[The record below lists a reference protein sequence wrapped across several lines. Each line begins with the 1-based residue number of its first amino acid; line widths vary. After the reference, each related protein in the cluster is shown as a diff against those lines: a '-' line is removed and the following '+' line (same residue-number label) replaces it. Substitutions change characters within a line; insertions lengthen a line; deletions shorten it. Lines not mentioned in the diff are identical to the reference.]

1 MIRVGVLTMSDK
13 ASRGEREDLS
23 GKVIE
28 EMVEGIEG
36 KVEVYRIL
44 PDEQEEIERALIDM
58 ADEGELDLVL
68 TTGGTGL
75 AARDVTPE
83 ATRTVIQRE
92 VPGFGEII
100 RARSFEITPAGIL
113 SRMTAGIRGR
123 TLVINLPGSP
133 KAVREC
139 LDWIMPSI
147 PHAVELLRGEVGDHE
162 RP

>member
-1 MIRVGVLTMSDK
+1 MIRVGILTMSDK

-28 EMVEGIEG
+28 ETVAKIEG
-36 KVEVYRIL
+36 EVEIYRVL
-44 PDEQEEIERALIDM
+44 PDESEEIARALIEM
-58 ADEGELDLVL
+58 ADEEKLDLVL
-68 TTGGTGL
+68 TTGGTGM

-83 ATRTVIQRE
+83 ATRSVVDRE
-92 VPGFGEII
+92 VPGFGELI

-113 SRMTAGIRGR
+113 SRMTAGIRSR
-123 TLVINLPGSP
+123 TLIINLPGSP

-139 LDWIMPSI
+139 LAWIMPSI
-147 PHAVELLRGEVGDHE
+147 PHAVELLRGDVGDHE

>member
-1 MIRVGVLTMSDK
+1 MIRVGILTMSDK

-28 EMVEGIEG
+28 EMVARIEG
-36 KVEVYRIL
+36 RVDVYRIL
-44 PDEQEEIERALIDM
+44 PDERKEIERALIEL
-58 ADEGELDLVL
+58 ADSQELDLIL

-83 ATRTVIQRE
+83 ATRSVIDRD
-92 VPGFGEII
+92 VPGFGELI

-113 SRMTAGIRGR
+113 SRMTAGIRSR
-123 TLVINLPGSP
+123 TLIINLPGSP

-139 LDWIMPSI
+139 LEWIMPSI
-147 PHAVELLRGEVGDHE
+147 PHAVELLRGDVGDHE

>member
-1 MIRVGVLTMSDK
+1 MIRVGILTMSDK
-13 ASRGEREDLS
+13 ASRGEREDVS

-28 EMVEGIEG
+28 EMVARIEG
-36 KVEVYRIL
+36 KVDVYRIL
-44 PDEQEEIERALIDM
+44 PDERKEIERALIEL
-58 ADEGELDLVL
+58 ADNEELDLIV

-83 ATRTVIQRE
+83 ATRSVIDRE
-92 VPGFGEII
+92 VPGFGELI

-113 SRMTAGIRGR
+113 SRMTAGIRSR
-123 TLVINLPGSP
+123 TLIINLPGSP

-139 LDWIMPSI
+139 LEWIMPSI
-147 PHAVELLRGEVGDHE
+147 PHAVELLRGDVGDHE

>member
-1 MIRVGVLTMSDK
+1 MIRVGILTMSDK
-13 ASRGEREDLS
+13 ASRGEREDVS

-28 EMVEGIEG
+28 EVIAKIEG
-36 KVEVYRIL
+36 KVNVYRIL
-44 PDEQEEIERALIDM
+44 PDERKEIERALIEL
-58 ADEGELDLVL
+58 ADNEELDLIL

-83 ATRTVIQRE
+83 ATRSVIDRE
-92 VPGFGEII
+92 VPGFGELI

-113 SRMTAGIRGR
+113 SRMTAGIRRR
-123 TLVINLPGSP
+123 TLIINLPGSP

-139 LDWIMPSI
+139 LEWIMPSI

>member
-1 MIRVGVLTMSDK
+1 MIRVGILTMSDK
-13 ASRGEREDLS
+13 ASRGEREDVS

-28 EMVEGIEG
+28 EVIAKIEG
-36 KVEVYRIL
+36 KVNVYRIL
-44 PDEQEEIERALIDM
+44 PDERKEIERALIEL
-58 ADEGELDLVL
+58 ADNEELDLIL

-83 ATRTVIQRE
+83 ATRSVIDRE
-92 VPGFGEII
+92 VPGFGELI

-113 SRMTAGIRGR
+113 SRMTAGIRRR
-123 TLVINLPGSP
+123 TLIINLPGSP

-139 LDWIMPSI
+139 LEWIMPSI
-147 PHAVELLRGEVGDHE
+147 PHAVELLRGDVGDHE